1 MRRHSVKILLVED
14 ETKIANLV
22 SRALQEDLHSVSM
35 AHNGLDG
42 LHFVDTAMFDL
53 IILDVMLPGLSGLEV
68 ARKAR
73 QRGNKT
79 PILMLTARDTVPDIV
94 AGLDAGADDYLTKP
108 FSLEELLARVR
119 AVSRRGPVP
128 QSTRLAVR
136 GLVMDPASH
145 EVTRGGK
152 PIGLTKREY
161 RLLELLMR
169 NAGRVVK
176 RDTIMESVWSEGESI
191 ENNTLD
197 AFISLLRTKVDSGRK
212 ERLIRTV
219 RGIGYRLG

>member
-1 MRRHSVKILLVED
+1 MKILIVED
-14 ETKIANLV
+14 ESKIANLV
-22 SRALQEDLHSVSM
+22 SRALQEDLHAVSV
-35 AHNGLDG
+35 ANNGIDG
-42 LHFVDTAMFDL
+42 LNFIDAATFDL
-53 IILDVMLPGLSGLEV
+53 IILDVMLPGLSGLDV
-68 ARKAR
+68 ARKVR
-73 QRGNKT
+73 QRNNRT

-128 QSTRLAVR
+128 QATRLEVR
-136 GLVMDPASH
+136 DLIMDPASH

-152 PIGLTKREY
+152 PVGLTKREY

-169 NAGRVVK
+169 NAGRVVE
-176 RDTIMESVWSEGESI
+176 RDAIMESVWSDGESI

>member
-1 MRRHSVKILLVED
+1 MKILIVED

-22 SRALQEDLHSVSM
+22 SRALQEDLHSVLM
-35 AHNGLDG
+35 AHNGIDG
-42 LHFVDTAMFDL
+42 LNYINTVSFDL
-53 IILDVMLPGLSGLEV
+53 IILDVMLPALSGLEV

-94 AGLDAGADDYLTKP
+94 AGLDAGGDDYLTKP

-119 AVSRRGPVP
+119 AVSRRGPVL
-128 QSTRLAVR
+128 QSTRIAVKD
-136 GLVMDPASH
+136 LIMDPASH

-152 PIGLTKREY
+152 PVGLTKREY

-176 RDTIMESVWSEGESI
+176 RDTIMESVWSDGESI

-197 AFISLLRTKVDSGRK
+197 AFISLLRTKVDSGRR